1 MRKLPIRCVAF
12 DVMSTREAEI
22 PYTHAS
28 CLTKEF
34 LVVVFFKLEK
44 REDIGRCI
52 SLTLEESLNSN
63 QRIKGK
69 NEINSESQV
78 WF

>member
-52 SLTLEESLNSN
+52 SLTLE
-63 QRIKGK
+63 
-69 NEINSESQV
+69 
-78 WF
+78 